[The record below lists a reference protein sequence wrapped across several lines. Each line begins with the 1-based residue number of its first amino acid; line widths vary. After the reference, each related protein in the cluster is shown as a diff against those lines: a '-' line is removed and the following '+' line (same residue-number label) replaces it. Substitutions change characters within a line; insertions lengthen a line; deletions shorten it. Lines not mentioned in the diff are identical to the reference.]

1 MPKKSSR
8 PPTCTWQALTLL
20 AYIAV
25 LHSYIHVAI
34 SRHHHEPSAEACKPH
49 VDAAVAVQVQKAAL
63 AHRKAAAST
72 ERYKEEAKRDI
83 AHEKEQLNAILAE
96 KEGLIA
102 QLTKARVAAEAK
114 LKEATLRSSA
124 VVTVAGPSSSGGD
137 SGSGNIAKGLMH
149 RAHPKGPDAIMG
161 LCGYPKNILGM
172 FRGFV
177 GTLRHNGYDGH
188 IILGVSPNL
197 SEQEHAYLKKMDVTY
212 YAAETG

>member
-8 PPTCTWQALTLL
+8 APTCSWQALILL

-25 LHSYIHVAI
+25 LHTYIHVAI
-34 SRHHHEPSAEACKPH
+34 SRHHEPSAEACKPQ
-49 VDAAVAVQVQKAAL
+49 VDAAVAVQVQRAAL
-63 AHRKAAAST
+63 AHRKATASNQ
-72 ERYKEEAKRDI
+72 RYREEAKLDI
-83 AHEKEQLNAILAE
+83 AHEKEQLNDVLAE

-102 QLTKARVAAEAK
+102 QLTKARAAAEAK
-114 LKEATLRSSA
+114 LNEATLRSAA
-124 VVTVAGPSSSGGD
+124 VVTAAGPSSSGG
-137 SGSGNIAKGLMH
+137 SSGNIAKGLMH

-188 IILGVSPNL
+188 IILGVSPKL